1 MNRLIHQSILTA
13 MLLVAVTM
21 LAIAIPNSNIVSA
34 HEEPPG
40 LCDRNQVVQDSVLAK
55 LPGIDQCSGVTGEH
69 LRGLSGTLDLSS
81 QGITALSAGDFQ
93 GMSGITGIDASGNQL
108 QQLRHQSHTHST
120 TETSRNGYVIAVIDI
135 TGELSLHR
143 GTKAE
148 ARCLA
153 ADNLQSAPPE
163 DLRKLRNL

>member
-1 MNRLIHQSILTA
+1 MGASSDYATV
-13 MLLVAVTM
+13 VA
-21 LAIAIPNSNIVSA
+21 
-34 HEEPPG
+34 
-40 LCDRNQVVQDSVLAK
+40 
-55 LPGIDQCSGVTGEH
+55 
-69 LRGLSGTLDLSS
+69 
-81 QGITALSAGDFQ
+81 DF
-93 GMSGITGIDASGNQL
+93 
-108 QQLRHQSHTHST
+108 
-120 TETSRNGYVIAVIDI
+120 DI

>member
-1 MNRLIHQSILTA
+1 MAQLVLDIIDNDPEAQVIPFHDSRMGIERIVQKINRPEEVLPYRSGYLAVDRRKIEARLRDNSIRGIIATSA
-13 MLLVAVTM
+13 MEL
-21 LAIAIPNSNIVSA
+21 
-34 HEEPPG
+34 G
-40 LCDRNQVVQDSVLAK
+40 
-55 LPGIDQCSGVTGEH
+55 
-69 LRGLSGTLDLSS
+69 
-81 QGITALSAGDFQ
+81 
-93 GMSGITGIDASGNQL
+93 
-108 QQLRHQSHTHST
+108 
-120 TETSRNGYVIAVIDI
+120 IDI

>member
-93 GMSGITGIDASGNQL
+93 GMSGITGIGVISGNPARPVYPVAQL
-108 QQLRHQSHTHST
+108 QH
-120 TETSRNGYVIAVIDI
+120 
-135 TGELSLHR
+135 
-143 GTKAE
+143 
-148 ARCLA
+148 
-153 ADNLQSAPPE
+153 PPPASPGPTP
-163 DLRKLRNL
+163 

>member
-1 MNRLIHQSILTA
+1 MDEQ
-13 MLLVAVTM
+13 
-21 LAIAIPNSNIVSA
+21 
-34 HEEPPG
+34 
-40 LCDRNQVVQDSVLAK
+40 
-55 LPGIDQCSGVTGEH
+55 
-69 LRGLSGTLDLSS
+69 LRGFQKQFIRG
-81 QGITALSAGDFQ
+81 ALAPG
-93 GMSGITGIDASGNQL
+93 
-108 QQLRHQSHTHST
+108 
-120 TETSRNGYVIAVIDI
+120 IDI